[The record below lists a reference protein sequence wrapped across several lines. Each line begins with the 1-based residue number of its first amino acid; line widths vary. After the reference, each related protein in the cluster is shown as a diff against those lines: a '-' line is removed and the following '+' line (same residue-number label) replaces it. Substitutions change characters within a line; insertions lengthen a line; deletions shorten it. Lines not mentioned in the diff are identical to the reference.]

1 MNIIIV
7 DDEPLARLRLRQ
19 LCGDLADQ
27 LTNTVIAEY
36 ESGTALM
43 KGLLNPDMQ
52 AQVLLLDVNMPGID
66 GLELA
71 AYLRQNAPQLAVVLV
86 TAAAEYAV
94 QAFDVDAV
102 DFVLKPVRAERL
114 LKALQKAGQRFAA
127 GVSSAPFL
135 PKKSVLKI
143 NVRSDAGEHLISA
156 NEVIY
161 FRSEARFTEVV
172 TANDILQTK
181 QTLNELENLLA
192 QHDCGFFRI
201 HRNTL
206 LCLSAVEGL
215 DERAEGL
222 CLKLKG
228 SPERLTVSRRMWPQ
242 LKAQLDL

>member
-19 LCGDLADQ
+19 LCGDLSDQ
-27 LTNTVIAEY
+27 LPNNVIAEY
-36 ESGTALM
+36 ENGTALM
-43 KGLLNPDMQ
+43 KGLLNPGLH
-52 AQVLLLDVNMPGID
+52 AHVLLLDVNMPGID

-71 AYLRQNAPQLAVVLV
+71 AYLGQNAPQLAVILV

-94 QAFDVDAV
+94 QAFDVDAI

-114 LKALQKAGQRFAA
+114 LKALQKAGLHIA
-127 GVSSAPFL
+127 GEVSLASFL
-135 PKKSVLKI
+135 PKSSVLKI
-143 NVRSDAGEHLISA
+143 NVRDETGEQLIAA
-156 NEVIY
+156 NEVLF

-172 TANDILQTK
+172 TAGAVLQTR

-192 QHDCGFFRI
+192 QHDLGFFRI

-206 LCLSAVEGL
+206 LALSAVEGL
-215 DERAEGL
+215 DEQSDGV

-228 SPERLTVSRRMWPQ
+228 STERLTVSRRMWPQ
-242 LKAQLDL
+242 LKARLGL